1 MEIMVNEVE
10 ETIRV
15 IRQDMEV
22 HELKLEELNKTRE
35 YINNSDIPVNH
46 RNIVLEALEF
56 SMAYHNHKM
65 SRLDEY
71 REEVMKKYGLIS

>member
-1 MEIMVNEVE
+1 MVNEVE

-35 YINNSDIPVNH
+35 YINNSDIPVNPKK
-46 RNIVLEALEF
+46 IVLEALEF

>member
-1 MEIMVNEVE
+1 MVNEVE

>member
-1 MEIMVNEVE
+1 MVNEVE

-46 RNIVLEALEF
+46 KKIVLEALEF